1 MKTLNLKISLLALA
15 AIVAFGSCRFNCI
28 KGSGHEANTNR
39 TVPNFAEIK
48 VSGGYHI
55 ILKQDSSLSLNIS
68 ADDNVLK
75 YIRTDVDGDRLR
87 ISTKRNICSQKPI
100 TITIGVKRLEA
111 IEGSGA
117 IELENQGKLNVN
129 DLKMKFS
136 GASKVNMDLNANNV
150 RTEGSG
156 ATEINLK
163 GQATSHSVHLT
174 GSGKLNALD
183 FIVDKY
189 DVETTGASECKIN
202 VLNELN
208 THTTGAADIQYRGN
222 PAHINNSKT
231 GAAEIKKI
239 D

>member
-1 MKTLNLKISLLALA
+1 MKTLNFKIILLSLA
-15 AIVAFGSCRFNCI
+15 AVFALGSCRYKCI
-28 KGSGHEANTNR
+28 KGSGREAAENL
-39 TVPNFAEIK
+39 TVANFTEINVK
-48 VSGGYHI
+48 GGYHI
-55 ILKQDSSLSLNIS
+55 ILKQDSSLYLNIT

-75 YIRTDVDGDRLR
+75 LIRTEVDGDKLR
-87 ISTKRNICSQKPI
+87 ISTKRNICAERPI
-100 TITIGVKRLEA
+100 TITIGIKRLEA

-129 DLKMKFS
+129 DLKLKFS
-136 GASKVNMDLNANNV
+136 GASKVNLDLSANNV
-150 RTEGSG
+150 TTEGSG

-174 GSGKLNALD
+174 GSGKLYALD

-189 DVETTGASECKIN
+189 DLETTGASECKIN

-208 THTTGAADIQYRGN
+208 THTTGAADIEYRGN
-222 PAHINNSKT
+222 PAHVNNSKV